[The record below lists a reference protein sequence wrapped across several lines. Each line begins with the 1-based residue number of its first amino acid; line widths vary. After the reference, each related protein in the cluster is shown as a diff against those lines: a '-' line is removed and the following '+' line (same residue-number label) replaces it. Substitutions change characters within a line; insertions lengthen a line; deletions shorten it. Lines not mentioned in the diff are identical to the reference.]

1 MRAAVM
7 IARIY
12 TLTLAGVFVGMGLG
26 AEFIEGCLA
35 HLGGDS

>member
-12 TLTLAGVFVGMGLG
+12 TLTLAGVLVGVAMC
-26 AEFIEGCLA
+26 AEGFERRLA